1 MAIKQKFC
9 LGDFIILLFVLLLAV
24 SLFFWFRPAGAA
36 SCATISV
43 DGQVISQISLPC
55 FDTITLDNG
64 VTIRFD
70 GMRACIESSDC
81 PDHTCVKN
89 GWLDQAGQSSICLP
103 NRTVLKM
110 DGGNL
115 IIGG

>member
-1 MAIKQKFC
+1 MKKKVFRPADWVVIVSVLAIAI
-9 LGDFIILLFVLLLAV
+9 G
-24 SLFFWFRPAGAA
+24 LFFWFRPAGSAA
-36 SCATISV
+36 SATISV
-43 DGQVISQISLPC
+43 DGQVVSQISLPC
-55 FDTITLDNG
+55 FNTVTLDNG

-103 NRTVLKM
+103 NRTVLKL